1 MTTPT
6 ILAPA
11 SRIAMTSA
19 RFTTCKD
26 RVERRVA
33 AIGNEGTLSKS
44 FDPLL
49 GYFSSGDAVRASVPS
64 PGIGKSGARARLAT
78 RISGEAPFNGDVTV
92 GKRPFGA
99 APQGRLS
106 LTL

>member
-33 AIGNEGTLSKS
+33 AMGNEGTLSKS

-49 GYFSSGDAVRASVPS
+49 GYFSSGDAVRASVP
-64 PGIGKSGARARLAT
+64 
-78 RISGEAPFNGDVTV
+78 FDGDVTV

-99 APQGRLS
+99 ALQGRGACRLCLS